1 MERLNYNQHDYVS
14 DSGDVLPYSQYDTT
28 YQASFTP
35 APVETAPWH
44 NADTPAHTGEGATKQ
59 LDTYAPGE
67 LSAVAMALQQQL
79 RASQGKYQ
87 ALYRHGWQ
95 YKAARAEQQFTH
107 QALAHIWVAYIKG
120 MITEDEATHLR
131 QQFGQHEQ
139 AATPEAPGRR
149 LAHQIGGAA
158 VRTMH
163 TSETPYTDAQLLAA
177 HDDTWR

>member
-1 MERLNYNQHDYVS
+1 MERLSYNQHDYVS

-44 NADTPAHTGEGATKQ
+44 NADTPAHTGEGA
-59 LDTYAPGE
+59 
-67 LSAVAMALQQQL
+67 
-79 RASQGKYQ
+79 
-87 ALYRHGWQ
+87 
-95 YKAARAEQQFTH
+95 
-107 QALAHIWVAYIKG
+107 
-120 MITEDEATHLR
+120 
-131 QQFGQHEQ
+131 
-139 AATPEAPGRR
+139 
-149 LAHQIGGAA
+149 A